1 MKKLIAIL
9 TALTMLFGVVCAFAE
24 DDDADD
30 ILDEL
35 GEELEEELDDLE
47 DKIEDAL
54 DETGWTDR
62 GEEAPA
68 LGRLAGGWQAAA
80 DPEVTEDLQAIFD
93 KGLEGLV
100 GVDYVPVVYLGSQVV
115 AGTNHAFLCQAAVV
129 VPNAV
134 PQWAVVYLY
143 EDLEGN
149 VTILDIEDFDFGL
162 LCDYGSD
169 DEE

>member
-9 TALTMLFGVVCAFAE
+9 TALTMLFGAVCAFAE
-24 DDDADD
+24 KDDEPDGE
-30 ILDEL
+30 EL
-35 GEELEEELDDLE
+35 LEELAEEFEDLAEELEEELEDVDD
-47 DKIEDAL
+47 
-54 DETGWTDR
+54 G
-62 GEEAPA
+62 GEEAPIF
-68 LGRLAGGWQAAA
+68 GGLAGGWQAAA

-100 GVDYVPVVYLGSQVV
+100 GVDYAPVVYLGSQVV
-115 AGTNHAFLCQAAVV
+115 AGTNHAFLCQASVV

-149 VTILDIEDFDFGL
+149 VSILDIEDFDFGL

-169 DEE
+169 EDE

>member
-1 MKKLIAIL
+1 MKKIMAVLLALIMCL
-9 TALTMLFGVVCAFAE
+9 GLSALA
-24 DDDADD
+24 
-30 ILDEL
+30 
-35 GEELEEELDDLE
+35 EEENT
-47 DKIEDAL
+47 AV
-54 DETGWTDR
+54 ETILAGP
-62 GEEAPA
+62 GM
-68 LGRLAGGWQAAA
+68 LAGGWQAAA

-149 VTILDIEDFDFGL
+149 VSILDIEDFDFGL

-169 DEE
+169 GEE

>member
-9 TALTMLFGVVCAFAE
+9 TALTMLFGAVCAFAE

-54 DETGWTDR
+54 DDG
-62 GEEAPA
+62 GEEAPIP
-68 LGRLAGGWQAAA
+68 GGLAGGWQAAA

-149 VTILDIEDFDFGL
+149 VSILDIEDFDFGD
-162 LCDYGSD
+162 LCDYSSD
-169 DEE
+169 EDE